1 MFWRRVRTVI
11 VLTIG
16 VLVVAGLAGGALLLL
31 TEGSQDDDGG
41 GDPAAAPT
49 DWERYSVDGRSITV
63 RYGGSACQERAEAT
77 VEETADRVVIT
88 LRTVVAAG
96 SCSMRQVRYD
106 EKVDLRAPLRGR
118 PVYDG
123 ACLERLPDRQCLRPR
138 RTTQRA

>member
-16 VLVVAGLAGGALLLL
+16 MLVVAGLAGGALLLL
-31 TEGSQDDDGG
+31 TEDPQDENDDD
-41 GDPAAAPT
+41 PTASPT

-63 RYGGSACQERAEAT
+63 RYDGSACQERAEAT
-77 VEETADRVVIT
+77 VKESADRVVIT

-96 SCSMRQVRYD
+96 SCSMRQVQYD

-123 ACLERLPDRQCLRPR
+123 ACLERLPDPQCLRGR
-138 RTTQRA
+138 RTSQRA

>member
-1 MFWRRVRTVI
+1 MI

-31 TEGSQDDDGG
+31 TEDPQDDND
-41 GDPAAAPT
+41 GDPAASPT

-77 VEETADRVVIT
+77 VRESADRVVIT

-96 SCSMRQVRYD
+96 TCSMRQVLYD

-138 RTTQRA
+138 RTSQRA